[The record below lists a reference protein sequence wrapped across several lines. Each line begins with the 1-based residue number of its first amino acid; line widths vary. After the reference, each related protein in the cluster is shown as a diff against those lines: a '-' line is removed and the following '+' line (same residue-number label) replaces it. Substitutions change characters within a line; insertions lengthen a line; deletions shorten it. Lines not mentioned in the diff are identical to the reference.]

1 MCLGVW
7 HCCQT
12 ELPVCAP
19 RVPADD
25 FPGGGFI
32 VRASGVSQTQVIDV
46 DSGGNIATSRGGNIA
61 IYYLPGSLSE
71 YAPLSLI
78 NNLKAFNRK
87 ERFILLHK
95 AIGFSDQ
102 SFRLGD
108 AFRTELSES
117 LGIVEIP
124 SDALV
129 VMDYHLDW
137 LQMAMYLTANPQ
149 PSGLIPNPAKDLV
162 KGTQQ
167 DIDLLVAFELKRKTH
182 VILVEAKGD
191 TAWSNKQMS
200 LKTDRLKHIFAE
212 GRPGR
217 DAVEPHFVIMSPK
230 ESKNENFKATLD
242 GMNLSGN
249 GPVWLPLP
257 LPNGLVKATRCDRS
271 GADNASGDRIRL
283 DCVSPTW
290 LG

>member
-1 MCLGVW
+1 M
-7 HCCQT
+7 
-12 ELPVCAP
+12 
-19 RVPADD
+19 
-25 FPGGGFI
+25 
-32 VRASGVSQTQVIDV
+32 
-46 DSGGNIATSRGGNIA
+46 
-61 IYYLPGSLSE
+61 
-71 YAPLSLI
+71 SLI

-95 AIGFSDQ
+95 ALGFSDQ

-108 AFRTELSES
+108 AFRAELSES

-137 LQMAMYLTANPQ
+137 LQMAMYLTANPNQ
-149 PSGLIPNPAKDLV
+149 RPSGLIHNPPEDYLV

-167 DIDLLVAFELKRKTH
+167 DIDLLVAFERKRKTH

-191 TAWSNKQMS
+191 TAWDNDQME
-200 LKTDRLKHIFAE
+200 LKADRLNHIFSE

-217 DAVEPHFVIMSPK
+217 DTVEPHFVIMSPK
-230 ESKNENFKATLD
+230 ESKNEKFKATLD
-242 GMNLSGN
+242 GMNLSDN
-249 GPVWLPLP
+249 GPIWLPLS
-257 LPNGLVKATRCDRS
+257 LPNGLVKVTRCDRA
-271 GADNASGDRIRL
+271 GADEASGDRIRL